1 MEETDVEVEHL
12 IWSCSRCSGW
22 SWTTGRLN
30 LCLPL
35 TVFVYLWLFI
45 YFDCLF
51 ISLFVYSWLFLCLL
65 LLFISD
71 CVFVCLL
78 WLWLFVCL
86 PWLFVSSD
94 CLFVYFNVYSDCL
107 FAQTVCL
114 LTLFVY
120 LLWLFTLTLTACL
133 FTLTLTVCLFTLF
146 VYSAESQDSGYLY
159 FCFRWL
165 LIRFKREFSFQDVL
179 RLWEVSL
186 LFHGHKVKYW
196 TLNTGPTFLI
206 DKFEIHI

>member
-78 WLWLFVCL
+78 WLWLFVYSVFFY
-86 PWLFVSSD
+86 PDSD
-94 CLFVYFNVYSDCL
+94 CLFVYPDCL
-107 FAQTVCL
+107 FP
-114 LTLFVY
+114 
-120 LLWLFTLTLTACL
+120 
-133 FTLTLTVCLFTLF
+133 LTVCLFTLMFILIVCLLRLF
-146 VYSAESQDSGYLY
+146 VYSHCLFIYSDCLPWHWLLVCLLWLWLYVCLLCLFTLQSLRIQVTCISASAGCWSDLRGNSASRTSCDSG
-159 FCFRWL
+159 RWVYSSMVT
-165 LIRFKREFSFQDVL
+165 K
-179 RLWEVSL
+179 
-186 LFHGHKVKYW
+186 
-196 TLNTGPTFLI
+196 
-206 DKFEIHI
+206 